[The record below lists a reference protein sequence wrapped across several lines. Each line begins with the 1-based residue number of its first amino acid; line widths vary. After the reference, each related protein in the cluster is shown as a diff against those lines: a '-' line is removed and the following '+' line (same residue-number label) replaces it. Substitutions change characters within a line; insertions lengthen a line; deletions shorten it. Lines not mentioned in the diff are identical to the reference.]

1 MRILLNSTE
10 HFKWTTTHENVFQK
24 LLQEFRKETLLA
36 HFDINK
42 QTFTFTDAQKK
53 TGLSTIL
60 AQDENTGNAK
70 PVAMVS
76 RSTSK
81 V

>member
-1 MRILLNSTE
+1 M
-10 HFKWTTTHENVFQK
+10 
-24 LLQEFRKETLLA
+24 
-36 HFDINK
+36 
-42 QTFTFTDAQKK
+42 FTFTDAQKK

-60 AQDENTGNAK
+60 AQNENIGNAK

>member
-1 MRILLNSTE
+1 MKMFFRNFCKNSEKRLHWHTLISIN
-10 HFKWTTTHENVFQK
+10 KRL
-24 LLQEFRKETLLA
+24 LLQM
-36 HFDINK
+36 H
-42 QTFTFTDAQKK
+42 KK
-53 TGLSTIL
+53 KPGLSTIL
-60 AQDENTGNAK
+60 AQDENIGNAK